1 MQLQIK
7 KWGNS
12 AAVRIPQAILAQLQL
27 KEDDLCLVEVR
38 DNSLVLSPAKPKKQ
52 YDLKSLL
59 AEMPEEL
66 PRVEGWDEL
75 SDVGLEKA

>member
-27 KEDDLCLVEVR
+27 REDDLCSVEVR
-38 DNSLVLSPAKPKKQ
+38 DNSLVLRPAKPKK
-52 YDLKSLL
+52 YDLKALL
-59 AEMPEEL
+59 AEMPGEL

-75 SDVGLEKA
+75 SDVGLENA

>member
-12 AAVRIPQAILAQLQL
+12 AAVRIPQTLLAQLHL
-27 KEDDLCLVEVR
+27 REDDLCSVEVL
-38 DNSLVLSPAKPKKQ
+38 DNSLILRPAKLKKQ
-52 YDLKSLL
+52 YDLKALL
-59 AEMPEEL
+59 AEMPEEF

-75 SDVGLEKA
+75 TDVGLEKV